1 MEGYLSRSALGL
13 NKGIAVSILVLI
25 VAVAVFTPFE
35 VSAQN
40 TNLGITILQVTPTGT
55 APIGSSVN
63 VQGTL
68 YTANGSYQLI
78 LGTTVVKS
86 GVADGFYVNDN
97 FTVPDLPS
105 GIYALTLKDINVASS
120 SNPQEFTITTG
131 YSINAVPAFVQEG
144 HSVTLNVAVKGGQQ
158 STSYSAN
165 IVVSLPNSAIT
176 YSKTVSLGTPN
187 DAGTASAQI
196 TFPDNSFQP
205 AGALTNYA
213 GSYSVTFNQSLATT
227 NFDVNI
233 LDSSTYHKG
242 QTVNIRATGYQ
253 PDQTASLTI
262 TSATG
267 QTLQSAEVTAS
278 SEGVIS
284 STWVVSSAASIGD
297 YTVRITPSGTQKTI
311 TDQQTFTVIGY
322 SIKIIT
328 KNLAGEIVPSIT
340 LQAEDAHT
348 QSVYSATSGSDG
360 TANLKLETGTNVLT
374 AFWNTVNVGQT
385 NITVSGDE
393 TFTMT
398 CQLTDLKITTENT
411 QGIVMPFVNLNI
423 TYHYQ
428 SPSGSKAGSTNGQ
441 TGPSGSFTLRS
452 VLPAA
457 TYTIDASIYNQI
469 FNAGNNTASNLPNV
483 ATSQVSIICPD
494 ESITFNVLGYN
505 KQGIPN
511 ARLELVELSNGL
523 FYSVTTDNN
532 GATAIKATFGM
543 YRARLFK
550 DNLLINETN
559 IQVFSSGQK
568 QIRANLYGIDL
579 SVSVVDFFGSPI
591 SNVQVTI
598 NGQQQLSEPTQNNG
612 KATFNDIIGGSMQ
625 IIAQA
630 SGTPNAYQA
639 ITVNVNQPGTVQIKM
654 DKYIVLGSL
663 LIQASSLITI
673 LIILSAI
680 ILFALVEVVRRRRL
694 KPTVTS

>member
-1 MEGYLSRSALGL
+1 M
-13 NKGIAVSILVLI
+13 NKGITFSILVLI
-25 VAVAVFTPFE
+25 AAAAILIPFE

-40 TNLGITILQVTPTGT
+40 TNLGITILQLTPTGT

-68 YTANGSYQLI
+68 YTANGSFQLI

-105 GIYALTLKDINVASS
+105 GTYPLTLKDVAVSSS

-131 YSINAVPAFVQEG
+131 YSITAVPASVQEG
-144 HSVTLNVAVKGGQQ
+144 NSVTLNVAVKGGQQ
-158 STSYSAN
+158 GTSYSAN
-165 IVVSLPNSAIT
+165 IVVSLPNSATT
-176 YSKTVSLGTPN
+176 YSKTVILGTPN
-187 DAGTASAQI
+187 DEGTASLQI
-196 TFPDNSFQP
+196 SFPDASFQP
-205 AGALTNYA
+205 AGALTDYA
-213 GSYSVTFNQSLATT
+213 GTYSASFNQSLATAK
-227 NFDVNI
+227 FDVNI
-233 LDSSTYHKG
+233 LDSNTYHKG

-253 PDQTASLTI
+253 PDQAATI
-262 TSATG
+262 TVISSTG
-267 QTLQSAEVTAS
+267 QTLQSTEVTAS
-278 SEGVIS
+278 SAGIIS
-284 STWVVSSAASIGD
+284 SSWVVSSAASIGN
-297 YTVRITPSGTQKTI
+297 YTVRINPSGTQKVI
-311 TDQQTFTVIGY
+311 ADQQTFSVIGY
-322 SIKIIT
+322 SVKVIT

-348 QSVYSATSGSDG
+348 QAVYSATSGPDG

-385 NITVSGDE
+385 NITVTGDE
-393 TFTMT
+393 TFSMT
-398 CQLTDLKITTENT
+398 CQLTDLKITTKNT
-411 QGIVMPFVNLNI
+411 QGIDMPFVNLNI
-423 TYHYQ
+423 TYNYQ
-428 SPSGSKAGSTNGQ
+428 SPSGSKTGNANGQ
-441 TGPSGSFTLRS
+441 TGPSGSFTLNS
-452 VLPAA
+452 VLPTA
-457 TYTIDASIYNQI
+457 TYTIDASVYNQI
-469 FNAGNNTASNLPNV
+469 FNAGNNTTSNLPSV

-494 ESITFNVLGYN
+494 ESITFNVIGYN
-505 KQGIPN
+505 QQGIPN

-523 FYSVTTDNN
+523 FYSATTDSN

-550 DNLLINETN
+550 DNFLINETN

-579 SVSVVDFFGSPI
+579 SVSVVDFFGAPI

-612 KATFNDIIGGSMQ
+612 KATFNNIVGGNMQ

-630 SGTPNAYQA
+630 SGTPDAYQA
-639 ITVNVNQPGTVQIKM
+639 ITVNVNQPSTVQIRM
-654 DKYIVLGSL
+654 DKYVALGSL
-663 LIQASSLITI
+663 LIQASLLITI